1 MLGFRDKQFE
11 SSVIPGRETLVT
23 QSTSFRGAQ
32 PASRPNGFTVL
43 ELLVVIAIIGL
54 LVALLLPAVQQAREA
69 ARRTQCK
76 NHLKQ
81 IGLALHNYHD
91 IHQTFPPGYI
101 SQFDSSGN
109 DTGPGWGWA
118 AFILPQIE
126 QQNVSDRIQFNKLIE
141 DPANGTI
148 RVARIETY
156 FCPSDSASQ
165 TWTAKK
171 YDLSGTPQST
181 VCEVASAN
189 YVAVYGTTEP
199 GVDGDGI
206 FYRNSKIRMA
216 DVTDGT
222 SSTLMVGERSF
233 RLGPATWTGVITG
246 ANLYPLPGSPSPPV
260 LNNPSGMTLG
270 HTGDGNGPNGS
281 ASYVNQFYS
290 LHTGGVHFLFCDGHV
305 GFLSSSMNY
314 KTYLALTTRSGSE
327 PVQGDF

>member
-1 MLGFRDKQFE
+1 MVAPAVTFR
-11 SSVIPGRETLVT
+11 GT
-23 QSTSFRGAQ
+23 QSARQ
-32 PASRPNGFTVL
+32 PSGFTL
-43 ELLVVIAIIGL
+43 IELLVVIAIIGL

-81 IGLALHNYHD
+81 IGLALQNYHD
-91 IHQTFPPGYI
+91 IHLTFAPGYV

-126 QQNVSDRIQFNKLIE
+126 QQNISDRIQFNQRIE
-141 DPANGTI
+141 DSANSTI
-148 RVARIETY
+148 RLVRIDSY

-171 YDLSGTPQST
+171 YDLSGNPQATICDVS
-181 VCEVASAN
+181 SAN

-199 GVDGDGI
+199 GVDGDGV
-206 FYRNSKIRMA
+206 FFRNSRTRMA
-216 DVTDGT
+216 DIIDGT

-233 RLGPATWTGVITG
+233 RLGPATWAGVITS
-246 ANLYPLPGSPSPPV
+246 ANLFPLPGSPSPPV

-281 ASYVNQFYS
+281 TSYVNQFYS
-290 LHTGGVHFLFCDGHV
+290 QHPGGVHFLFCDGHV
-305 GFLSSSMNY
+305 GYLNSSMNY
-314 KTYLALTTRSGSE
+314 NTYLSLTTRAGNE